1 MDQLVPRAGPQPKEL
16 IMYRSY
22 LMAAASLLFV
32 ATSLLAQ
39 RASIVSIDPK
49 QQQIVVKVGEA
60 DYTVDAT
67 RVTLLDQAGKA
78 AKLTDF
84 WAKET
89 VLVTMSGSKIT
100 AIRQAKELTP
110 TRRLAAQEPAAGNV
124 VSVSADKDE
133 IVVKVGELKHT
144 VTASKVKLLDKDG
157 KAARLSDFAAGDKV
171 EVTLKEGLVTT
182 IQLKK

>member
-1 MDQLVPRAGPQPKEL
+1 
-16 IMYRSY
+16 MYRNY

-39 RASIVSIDPK
+39 RASIVSIDTK
-49 QQQIVVKVGEA
+49 QQQLVVKVGEA

-67 RVTLLDQAGKA
+67 KVTLLDKEGKT
-78 AKLTDF
+78 AKLADF
-84 WAKET
+84 WAKQT

-100 AIRQAKELTP
+100 AIQQAKELYP
-110 TRRLAAQEPAAGNV
+110 SRRVAAQDPAAGSV

-144 VTASKVKLLDKDG
+144 ATASKVKLLDKDG
-157 KAARLSDFAAGDKV
+157 LAAKLSDFAAGDKV